1 MKRLVIRVVAVR
13 NVPLNG
19 DGDIY
24 IVYNGTTRRDR
35 VTGEKK
41 KKKKKTKKNQKL
53 SNVITIG
60 ARLKNEN

>member
-41 KKKKKTKKNQKL
+41 KKKKPKKTKKL